1 MGTVRGWDA
10 AFCPDPLPD
19 PGFAFAGCYIGGSS
33 AFRVWPDSELAR
45 VAHMPVLPIW
55 VPTPFLDNPRQTA
68 IQAARRME
76 QVGVPHHARPFR
88 AMMLDLET
96 VIAPAWVRAFA
107 DRFASLGY
115 DTIVYG
121 SISDLFLNPRRTGYA
136 VADPTGHPHM
146 FLHPGVIITQYQFD
160 VQLAGGV
167 VDLDLAED
175 WLMAHL
181 GPLAGKLAAPAAFPA
196 AGVLA
201 PRELADLAAADAGL
215 PAVVTTGDP
224 AAGLAAGVAS
234 LPELANL
241 TDPSGAPGSLPGDP
255 PDLGKPT

>member
-1 MGTVRGWDA
+1 MIMGHVRGWDA

-19 PGFAFAGCYIGGSS
+19 AGFEFAEAYIGGSS
-33 AFRVWPDSELAR
+33 AFRTWPDAELAR

-68 IQAARRME
+68 MQAARRME

-136 VADPTGHPHM
+136 AADPTGPPHM
-146 FLHPGVIITQYQFD
+146 FPHPGVIITQYQFD
-160 VQLAGGV
+160 VQFAGGV

-175 WLMAHL
+175 WLLHHL
-181 GPLAGKLAAPAAFPA
+181 GPLAAFTP
-196 AGVLA
+196 GVTL
-201 PRELADLAAADAGL
+201 DAGL
-215 PAVVTTGDP
+215 PAVATTSDP
-224 AAGLAAGVAS
+224 AAGLA
-234 LPELANL
+234 
-241 TDPSGAPGSLPGDP
+241 LPGDP
-255 PDLGKPT
+255 PDLDLTPRPPGWRDEATGLISGPIPDDPPDLGRPT

>member
-19 PGFAFAGCYIGGSS
+19 AGFAFAGAYIGGSS

-55 VPTPFLDNPRQTA
+55 VPTPALDNPRQTA
-68 IQAARRME
+68 MQAAHRMA

-96 VIAPAWVRAFA
+96 VIAPVWVGMFA
-107 DRFASLGY
+107 ERFASLGY

-121 SISDLFLNPRRTGYA
+121 SAGSLFHNPRRTGYA

-146 FLHPGVIITQYQFD
+146 YPHPGTIITQYQFD

-175 WLMAHL
+175 WLLAHL
-181 GPLAGKLAAPAAFPA
+181 GPLAGKFA
-196 AGVLA
+196 
-201 PRELADLAAADAGL
+201 
-215 PAVVTTGDP
+215 DP
-224 AAGLAAGVAS
+224 AAGLAAGVLAS
-234 LPELANL
+234 RELADL
-241 TDPSGAPGSLPGDP
+241 AAGDAGLPAVATTGDPSGAPGSLPGDP